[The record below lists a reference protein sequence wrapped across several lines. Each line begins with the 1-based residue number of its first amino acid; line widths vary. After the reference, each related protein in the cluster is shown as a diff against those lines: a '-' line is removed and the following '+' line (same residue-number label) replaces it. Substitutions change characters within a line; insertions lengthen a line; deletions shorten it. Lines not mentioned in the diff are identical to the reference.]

1 VNITLTLAIP
11 GGHRTL
17 HVSRSGTSQLRN
29 LRASR
34 DINITST
41 YIVIYV
47 LHVRYVRTR
56 RPICF
61 SEIDVAL
68 KRKNGRWTEVAARE
82 KEGLLEYWWS
92 ACSNAIKSF
101 YTRSQLKCGRQ
112 VEQTTGGAKEYIDYM
127 HAFH

>member
-1 VNITLTLAIP
+1 MCISFYFSVRDISDYKRQVVISVTLAIP

-17 HVSRSGTSQLRN
+17 HVSRSVTSQLRH

-56 RPICF
+56 GPICF
-61 SEIDVAL
+61 SEIDMAL
-68 KRKNGRWTEVAARE
+68 KKRLES
-82 KEGLLEYWWS
+82 GLKLPSE
-92 ACSNAIKSF
+92 
-101 YTRSQLKCGRQ
+101 RRQ
-112 VEQTTGGAKEYIDYM
+112 AY
-127 HAFH
+127 